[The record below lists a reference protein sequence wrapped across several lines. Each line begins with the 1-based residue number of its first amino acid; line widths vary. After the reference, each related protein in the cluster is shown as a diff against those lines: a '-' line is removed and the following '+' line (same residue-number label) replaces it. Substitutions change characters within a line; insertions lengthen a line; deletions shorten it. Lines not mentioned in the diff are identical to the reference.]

1 MDSSKVTKQIKLN
14 GNIRDAAWM
23 TRQFQKGRIRFD
35 NSNGNG
41 ITDVLNETL
50 FNQFK
55 TAIRVVNEVYEEAWD
70 IDFYIHINTYSR
82 KTFIMIRGIYILFPQ
97 ITIRNRDNKTHLIK
111 DLLVRITLFNQDNS
125 NIRVGRLMGGRL
137 TLSYAEYQS
146 DYFHSHLPSY
156 GGNINPRMT
165 LPFLNSFC
173 TGSGEI
179 NIFQS
184 NINGD
189 GFSEERFMRY
199 VMQLMSLVGYESI
212 EGTPYRHISKI
223 SVRFQSGSVFHLD
236 NRKKER
242 FKSRIIRYYKDNN
255 IIPTVD
261 ITIDSTN
268 QYFIADNEAFQNF
281 IYNTEFSE
289 EEKHQYFCTLSD
301 NGTYYTFGST
311 PEFSP
316 APVVTSTF
324 IFRSEE
330 KNMTIEPAPVTATTV
345 TYIVHPN
352 LIKHLKEEIEY
363 ELNQDKIRQSTI
375 NRYKIELDNAREG
388 VQSDPIP
395 VSADS

>member
-1 MDSSKVTKQIKLN
+1 M
-14 GNIRDAAWM
+14 
-23 TRQFQKGRIRFD
+23 
-35 NSNGNG
+35 
-41 ITDVLNETL
+41 
-50 FNQFK
+50 
-55 TAIRVVNEVYEEAWD
+55 YEEAWD
-70 IDFYIHINTYSR
+70 IDFVIGFHNRKAYIYI
-82 KTFIMIRGIYILFPQ
+82 KGIYILFPQ
-97 ITIRNRDNKTHLIK
+97 ITIKNRDNKTHLIK

-125 NIRVGRLMGGRL
+125 NIKVGRLMGGRL
-137 TLSYAEYQS
+137 TLSYAEYQN

-156 GGNINPRMT
+156 RGNINPRMI
-165 LPFLNSFC
+165 LPFLGSFC

-212 EGTPYRHISKI
+212 EGTPYRHISRI
-223 SVRFQSGSVFHLD
+223 SARSQSGSVFHLD
-236 NRKKER
+236 NRKQER

-268 QYFIADNEAFQNF
+268 QYFIADNEAFQAFVYDVNF
-281 IYNTEFSE
+281 TE

-301 NGTYYTFGST
+301 NGQYYMYGST
-311 PEFSP
+311 PGFSTP
-316 APVVTSTF
+316 PTVRSTF
-324 IFRSEE
+324 IFRGEE
-330 KNMTIEPAPVTATTV
+330 RGMTIEPAPVTATTV

-352 LIKHLKEEIEY
+352 LFKYLKEEIEY

-375 NRYKIELDNAREG
+375 NRYKVELDNAREG